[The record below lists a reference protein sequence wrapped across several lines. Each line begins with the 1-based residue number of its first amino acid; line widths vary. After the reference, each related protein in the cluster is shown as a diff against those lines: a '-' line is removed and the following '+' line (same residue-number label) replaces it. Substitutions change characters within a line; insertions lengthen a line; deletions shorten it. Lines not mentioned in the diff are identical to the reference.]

1 MTEHDT
7 DFVLRVSGKHLGE
20 FALADRCDR
29 CLWLKLRLG
38 YKLPYTFFP
47 GIFSTLDSFTK
58 NVVHAHF
65 DTFGQPPTWLKE
77 LDVVGYMN
85 PPHFSKFN
93 MHDAESNILLTGAA
107 DGILRRKDDSYVIVD
122 YKTAKITS
130 TQDELLPMYEVQLN
144 AYGLISENI
153 GLGPVSDL
161 ILVYTEPVTKPVG
174 GCAGA
179 VTADG
184 FELGF
189 RAVLQQV
196 PRDPDK
202 VKRLLKE
209 ARMMHDLPA
218 PLAGKDG
225 CKACNLVD
233 QMTVALY
240 QLGDDIDI

>member
-65 DTFGQPPTWLKE
+65 DTFGRPPTWLAD
-77 LDVVGYMN
+77 LDVVDYID

-93 MHDAESNILLTGAA
+93 MRDAESNILLTGVA
-107 DGILRRKDDSYVIVD
+107 DGILRRRDDSYVILD

-130 TQDELLPMYEVQLN
+130 TQDKLMPMYEVQLN

-184 FELGF
+184 FKLGF
-189 RAVLQQV
+189 SAVIRRV

-202 VKRLLKE
+202 VKRLLRE
-209 ARMMHDLPA
+209 ARMMHDLPV
-218 PLAGKDG
+218 PPAGGDG
-225 CKACNLVD
+225 CKNCLLLD
-233 QMTVALY
+233 RL
-240 QLGDDIDI
+240 LSL